1 MTATHW
7 LVFLLSIPL
16 AASALCAGSRLAGEA
31 CAWLASTLHLASV
44 SLLLALSLA
53 ACAEV
58 VSGGPLEALDGWLR
72 VDALGALFLA
82 LIGVL
87 GFATGLYAVGY
98 MRHELQHGEV
108 GPERLAGFYAIFQ
121 LFLFTM
127 LLTVTANNVI
137 MMWVAVEATT
147 LGSAFL
153 VGFYGQRSSLEAA
166 WKYMVICTV
175 GVAFGLYGV
184 LLVYSNAA
192 SLLGDHGGAA
202 QWTTL
207 LTVAHQLDPALTRIA
222 FVFVLI
228 GFGTKAGFFPMHA
241 WLPDAHS
248 EAPSPVS
255 ALLSAVLL
263 NCALLIVIR
272 FHMLASGAL
281 GPDFSETL
289 LLVFGLM
296 SVAVAALFILSQ
308 RHIKRLLAYSSV
320 ENMGL
325 IAIGLG
331 LGGPLGVMAALFHT
345 VNHSLAKALLFCGS
359 GNVLLKYG
367 TPDMGS
373 VKGLLRAAPLTAM
386 LFGAGALALGGIP
399 PFNVFYSEFLIVAA
413 GFKQGHVA
421 LTIVVLLLLTIVLA
435 GLARMLAATLFGPA
449 PDEVEP
455 GEAGWLTLLPLIL
468 LMLAMLAIGL
478 FMPDS
483 LQTLLRE
490 ASQLVLA
497 AANHPVVIR

>member
-1 MTATHW
+1 M
-7 LVFLLSIPL
+7 V
-16 AASALCAGSRLAGEA
+16 
-31 CAWLASTLHLASV
+31 
-44 SLLLALSLA
+44 
-53 ACAEV
+53 
-58 VSGGPLEALDGWLR
+58 
-72 VDALGALFLA
+72 
-82 LIGVL
+82 
-87 GFATGLYAVGY
+87 
-98 MRHELQHGEV
+98 
-108 GPERLAGFYAIFQ
+108 PERLAGFYAIFQ

-127 LLTVTANNVI
+127 LLAVTANNVI

-153 VGFYGQRSSLEAA
+153 MGFYGQRSSLEAA

-184 LLVYSNAA
+184 VLVYSNAA

-207 LTVAHQLDPALTRIA
+207 LTVAQQLDPALTRIA

-272 FHMLASGAL
+272 FHMLASRAL
-281 GPDFSETL
+281 GPGFSETL
-289 LLVFGLM
+289 LLAFGLM

-325 IAIGLG
+325 IAIALG

-413 GFKQGHVA
+413 GFSQGHVA

-435 GLARMLAATLFGPA
+435 GLARMLAAILFGPA
-449 PDEVEP
+449 PDQVEP

-497 AANHPVVIR
+497 AADHPLAIR

>member
-1 MTATHW
+1 MIATQW
-7 LVFLLSIPL
+7 LFLLLLIPL
-16 AASALCAGSRLAGEA
+16 ASSALCAGSRLAGA
-31 CAWLASTLHLASV
+31 ASAWLAPLLHLV
-44 SLLLALSLA
+44 GISLLLVLSLG
-53 ACAEV
+53 ACATV
-58 VSGGPLEALDGWLR
+58 LAGSPLEALDGWLR

-82 LIGVL
+82 LVGVL
-87 GFATGLYAVGY
+87 GFATGLYAIGY
-98 MRHELQHGEV
+98 MRHELAHGEV
-108 GPERLAGFYAIFQ
+108 TPQKLASFYAIFQ

-127 LLTVTANNVI
+127 LLAVTANNVI

-153 VGFYGQRSSLEAA
+153 VGFYGERSSLEAA

-175 GVAFGLYGV
+175 GVAFGLFGV
-184 LLVYSNAA
+184 VLVYSNAA
-192 SLLGDHGGAA
+192 NLVGAEGGAA
-202 QWTTL
+202 QWTVLMTE
-207 LTVAHQLDPALTRIA
+207 AGRLDPALMRIA

-228 GFGTKAGFFPMHA
+228 GFGTKAGLFPMHA

-248 EAPSPVS
+248 EAPSPIS

-272 FHMLASGAL
+272 FHMLASLAL
-281 GPDFSETL
+281 GSGFSETL
-289 LLVFGLM
+289 LLTFGLM

-308 RHIKRLLAYSSV
+308 RHIKRMLAYSSV

-331 LGGPLGVMAALFHT
+331 IGGPLGVLAALFHT

-373 VKGLLRAAPLTAM
+373 VKGLLRTAPLTAT

-399 PFNVFYSEFLIVAA
+399 PFNVFYSEFLVIVA
-413 GFKQGHVA
+413 GFNKGHVC
-421 LTIVVLLLLTIVLA
+421 LMVLLLLLLTVVLA
-435 GLARMLAATLFGPA
+435 SLARMLAVTLFGPA
-449 PDEVEP
+449 PEQVEP
-455 GEAGWLTLLPLIL
+455 GEAGWLTVLPLVL
-468 LMLAMLAIGL
+468 LMAAMLVIGVM
-478 FMPDS
+478 MPQS
-483 LQTLLRE
+483 LQHLLHD
-490 ASQLVLA
+490 ASQLVLST
-497 AANHPVVIR
+497 ANYPAVTR